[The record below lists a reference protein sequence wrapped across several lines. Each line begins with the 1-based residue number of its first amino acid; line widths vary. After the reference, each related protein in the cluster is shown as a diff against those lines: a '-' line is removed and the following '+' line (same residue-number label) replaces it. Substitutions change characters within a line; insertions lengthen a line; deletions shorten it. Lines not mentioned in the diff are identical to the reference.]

1 MSGQIHVTVAG
12 IVIALGVVAAVVA
25 TFYWMLHPP
34 VTTAERT
41 AQQVEREI
49 EEMVGSIIIVFAE
62 EIHSEYMMALAV
74 RVARR
79 ERAQLLAVY
88 VIEVPLTLPRNAEME
103 KEHRKALGV
112 LAGAEAI
119 ARANNVE
126 IKTEVVQ
133 TRSVSQGVLDLAR
146 ERDAHLI
153 VIGAYREGKY
163 AGAPLGRSIEAI
175 AASATC
181 DVLIG
186 VQGNRGSLFKNIP
199 AEPEA
204 TIPGA
209 G

>member
-1 MSGQIHVTVAG
+1 VSGQIHVTVAG
-12 IVIALGVVAAVVA
+12 IVCALAIVAAVVA
-25 TFYWMLHPP
+25 TVYWMLHPP
-34 VTTAERT
+34 TTTAERT
-41 AQQVEREI
+41 ALAVEREV

-79 ERAQLLAVY
+79 EKAQLLAVY

-103 KEHRKALGV
+103 KEHRQALGV

-163 AGAPLGRSIEAI
+163 AGAPLGRAIEAI
-175 AASATC
+175 AGSATC
-181 DVLIG
+181 DILIG
-186 VQGNRGSLFKNIP
+186 VQGNRGSLFKDL
-199 AEPEA
+199 A
-204 TIPGA
+204 TETVA
-209 G
+209 RT

>member
-1 MSGQIHVTVAG
+1 MNGEIHVTVAG
-12 IVIALGVVAAVVA
+12 IVLALAVVAAVVA
-25 TFYWMLHPP
+25 TIYWMLHPP

-41 AQQVEREI
+41 AQLVEREVV
-49 EEMVGSIIIVFAE
+49 EMVGSIIIVFAE

-79 ERAQLLAVY
+79 EKAQLLAVY

-103 KEHRKALGV
+103 KEHRIALGV

-126 IKTEVVQ
+126 ITTEVVQ
-133 TRSVSQGVLDLAR
+133 TRSVSQGVLDLAKD
-146 ERDAHLI
+146 RDAHLI

-175 AASATC
+175 ATSASC

-186 VQGNRGSLFKNIP
+186 VQGNRGSLFKSVAAETEVP
-199 AEPEA
+199 AS
-204 TIPGA
+204 G
-209 G
+209 

>member
-12 IVIALGVVAAVVA
+12 IVCALAIVAAIVA

-34 VTTAERT
+34 STTAERT
-41 AQQVEREI
+41 ARLVEREV

-74 RVARR
+74 RVERR
-79 ERAQLLAVY
+79 EKAQLLALY

-103 KEHRKALGV
+103 KEHRQALGV

-146 ERDAHLI
+146 DRDAHLI

-175 AASATC
+175 AGSATC

-186 VQGNRGSLFKNIP
+186 VQGNRGSLFK
-199 AEPEA
+199 EV
-204 TIPGA
+204 A
-209 G
+209 GTEVTARS